1 MKYVTSLSN
10 VNIQTLFQ
18 TISHARQH
26 NADWARDR
34 DGISKLPYYPWIGNE
49 ALTQGGEH
57 HHEDALRAVH
67 LEVLDGDAITSGL
80 VRVWPR
86 APVTSLLRDLY
97 GPSILVY

>member
-1 MKYVTSLSN
+1 MSTSKLCSKLS
-10 VNIQTLFQ
+10 
-18 TISHARQH
+18 ARQH
-26 NADWARDR
+26 NTDWARDR

-49 ALTQGGEH
+49 ALTQGGED

-86 APVTSLLRDLY
+86 AAVTSLLRDLC